1 MRYVVI
7 GASAAGISGA
17 KTLRELDKNAEIV
30 LISKDENVYSRCIL
44 HHYISSHRD
53 VDALNFTGKE
63 FFDENNITWM
73 KGLEVKA
80 LNDKEQTLEL
90 SNGETL
96 SYDKLLVCSGA
107 SAFIPPVPGLREGN
121 NVVGL
126 RNLDDAILI
135 KEQAKKVKNVVVL
148 GAGLVGIDA
157 VSGLLGQGL
166 NISLVEMSNKIL
178 PLQLDKHASDVYEKK
193 FIEEGVSLKLDVK
206 AEKLLLDEN
215 NNPKA
220 LVLNTGEEVPCE
232 LVIVATGVR
241 SNVAFMEN
249 SNVECDRF
257 GLIIDAKGQTN
268 IENIYGAGD
277 VTGRNP
283 IWPTAVKEGIIA
295 AHNMLG
301 KEMVMTDF
309 FGSKN
314 TMNFVGIATMSLG
327 MVEPADETYIVET
340 KVEDNNYKK
349 IIHKDGKIYGA
360 IIQGDLSYAGVLTQL
375 IKENI
380 DVSKNEESN
389 NENYNYI
396 QTIQEYDIV
405 IRCNNDEYII
415 YYKKI

>member
-17 KTLRELDKNAEIV
+17 KTLRELDKEAEIV
-30 LISKDENVYSRCIL
+30 LVSKDENVYSRCIL
-44 HHYISSHRD
+44 HHYISNHRD
-53 VDALNFTGKE
+53 VEALNFTGKN
-63 FFDENNITWM
+63 FFEENNITWI
-73 KGLEVKA
+73 KGVEVKE
-80 LNDKEQTLEL
+80 LNDSNNSLEL
-90 SNGETL
+90 SSGETL

-107 SAFIPPVPGLREGN
+107 SAFIPPVEGLREAN

-135 KEQAKKVKNVVVL
+135 KEQAKTVKNVVVL

-166 NISLVEMSNKIL
+166 NISLVEMGNKIL

-193 FIEEGVSLKLDVK
+193 FSEEGVALKLGVK

-220 LVLNTGEEVPCE
+220 LLLNTGEEVPCE

-257 GLIIDAKGQTN
+257 GLIIDAKGKTN
-268 IENIYGAGD
+268 VENIYGAGD

-301 KEMVMTDF
+301 KEMIMTDF

-340 KVEDNNYKK
+340 QVEGDNYKK

-380 DVSKNEESN
+380 DVSKVTKSLFDIDYADFFNVK
-389 NENYNYI
+389 ENFEFTY
-396 QTIQEYDIV
+396 
-405 IRCNNDEYII
+405 
-415 YYKKI
+415 

>member
-17 KTLRELDKNAEIV
+17 KTLRELDKDAEIV

-44 HHYISSHRD
+44 HHYISNHRD
-53 VDALNFTGKE
+53 VDALNFTSKE
-63 FFDENNITWM
+63 FFEENNITWM
-73 KGLEVKA
+73 KGLEVIS
-80 LNDKEQTLEL
+80 LNDKEQVLEL

-96 SYDKLLVCSGA
+96 SYDKLLICSGA
-107 SAFIPPVPGLREGN
+107 SAFIPPVPGLREAN

-178 PLQLDKHASDVYEKK
+178 PLQLDKHASDVYERK
-193 FIEEGVSLKLDVK
+193 FIEEGVSLKLGVK
-206 AEKLLLDEN
+206 AEKLLLDGN

-220 LVLNTGEEVPCE
+220 LLLNTGEEVPCE

-241 SNVAFMEN
+241 SNVSFMEN

-257 GLIIDAKGQTN
+257 GLIIDAKGKTN

-295 AHNMLG
+295 ANNMLG
-301 KEMVMTDF
+301 KESVMTDF

-314 TMNFVGIATMSLG
+314 TMNFVNIATMSLG

-340 KVEDNNYKK
+340 QVEGDNYKK
-349 IIHKDGKIYGA
+349 IIHKEGKIYGA

-380 DVSKNEESN
+380 DVSKVTKSLF
-389 NENYNYI
+389 
-396 QTIQEYDIV
+396 DIDYV
-405 IRCNNDEYII
+405 DFFNIEKNFEFS
-415 YYKKI
+415 YK

>member
-63 FFDENNITWM
+63 FFEENNITWM

-241 SNVAFMEN
+241 SNVAFIEN

-327 MVEPADETYIVET
+327 MVEPADETYIVAT

-380 DVSKNEESN
+380 DVSRVTKSLFDIDYADFFNIEKNFEFS
-389 NENYNYI
+389 
-396 QTIQEYDIV
+396 
-405 IRCNNDEYII
+405 
-415 YYKKI
+415 YK

>member
-63 FFDENNITWM
+63 FFEENNITWM

-148 GAGLVGIDA
+148 GAGLVGIDS

-380 DVSKNEESN
+380 DVSKVTKSLF
-389 NENYNYI
+389 
-396 QTIQEYDIV
+396 DIDYADFFN
-405 IRCNNDEYII
+405 IEKNFEFS
-415 YYKKI
+415 YK

>member
-44 HHYISSHRD
+44 HHYISNHRD
-53 VDALNFTGKE
+53 VDALNFTSKN
-63 FFDENNITWM
+63 FFEENNITWM
-73 KGLEVKA
+73 KGLEVKDV
-80 LNDKEQTLEL
+80 NDKEQTLHL

-126 RNLDDAILI
+126 RNLDDAVLI

-178 PLQLDKHASDVYEKK
+178 PLQLDKYASDVYEKK
-193 FIEEGVSLKLDVK
+193 FTEEGVSLKLDVK
-206 AEKLLLDEN
+206 AEKLILDEN

-220 LVLNTGEEVPCE
+220 LLLNTGEEVPCE
-232 LVIVATGVR
+232 LVVVATGVR
-241 SNVAFMEN
+241 SNIDFMEN
-249 SNVECDRF
+249 SNIECDRF

-301 KEMVMTDF
+301 KEMIMTDF

-314 TMNFVGIATMSLG
+314 TMNFVGVATMSLG
-327 MVEPADETYIVET
+327 MVEPEDETYIVET
-340 KVEDNNYKK
+340 QVEGNNYKK

-380 DVSKNEESN
+380 DVSKVTKSLF
-389 NENYNYI
+389 
-396 QTIQEYDIV
+396 DIDYADFFN
-405 IRCNNDEYII
+405 IKRNFEFS
-415 YYKKI
+415 YK

>member
-63 FFDENNITWM
+63 FFEENNITWM

-121 NVVGL
+121 NVFGL

-380 DVSKNEESN
+380 DVSKVTKSLF
-389 NENYNYI
+389 
-396 QTIQEYDIV
+396 DIDYADFFN
-405 IRCNNDEYII
+405 IEKNFEFS
-415 YYKKI
+415 YK

>member
-17 KTLRELDKNAEIV
+17 KTLRELDKEAEIV
-30 LISKDENVYSRCIL
+30 LVSKDENVYSRCIL
-44 HHYISSHRD
+44 HHYISNHRD
-53 VDALNFTGKE
+53 VDALNFTSKN
-63 FFDENNITWM
+63 FFEENNITWM
-73 KGLEVKA
+73 KGLEVKNV
-80 LNDKEQTLEL
+80 NDKEQTLEL

-193 FIEEGVSLKLDVK
+193 FTEEGVSLKLDVK

-215 NNPKA
+215 NNPRA
-220 LVLNTGEEVPCE
+220 LLLNTGEEVPCE
-232 LVIVATGVR
+232 LVVVATGVR
-241 SNVAFMEN
+241 SNIAFMEN
-249 SNVECDRF
+249 SNIECDRF

-268 IENIYGAGD
+268 VENIYGAGD

-301 KEMVMTDF
+301 KEMIMTDF

-314 TMNFVGIATMSLG
+314 TMNFVGVATMSLG
-327 MVEPADETYIVET
+327 MVEPADETYIAETQVEG
-340 KVEDNNYKK
+340 DNYKK
-349 IIHKDGKIYGA
+349 IIYKDGKIYGA

-380 DVSKNEESN
+380 DISKVTKSLF
-389 NENYNYI
+389 
-396 QTIQEYDIV
+396 DIDYADFFN
-405 IRCNNDEYII
+405 IKKNFEFS
-415 YYKKI
+415 YK

>member
-17 KTLRELDKNAEIV
+17 KTLRELDKDAEIV
-30 LISKDENVYSRCIL
+30 LVSKDENVYSRCIL
-44 HHYISSHRD
+44 HHYISNHRD
-53 VDALNFTGKE
+53 VDALNFTSKN
-63 FFDENNITWM
+63 FFEENNITWM
-73 KGLEVKA
+73 KGLEVKGV
-80 LNDKEQTLEL
+80 NDKEQTLEL

-126 RNLDDAILI
+126 RNLYDAVLI

-178 PLQLDKHASDVYEKK
+178 PLQLDKHASDVYENK
-193 FIEEGVSLKLDVK
+193 FTEEGVSLKLDVK

-220 LVLNTGEEVPCE
+220 LLLNTGEEVPCE
-232 LVIVATGVR
+232 LVVVATGVR
-241 SNVAFMEN
+241 SNIAFMEN
-249 SNVECDRF
+249 SNIECDRF
-257 GLIIDAKGQTN
+257 GLIIDSKGQTN

-301 KEMVMTDF
+301 KEMIMTDF

-314 TMNFVGIATMSLG
+314 TMNFVGVATMSLG

-340 KVEDNNYKK
+340 QVEGDNYKK

-380 DVSKNEESN
+380 DVSKVTKSLF
-389 NENYNYI
+389 
-396 QTIQEYDIV
+396 DIDYADFFN
-405 IRCNNDEYII
+405 IKKNFEFS
-415 YYKKI
+415 YK

>member
-17 KTLRELDKNAEIV
+17 KTLRELDKDAEIILV
-30 LISKDENVYSRCIL
+30 SKDENIYSRCIL
-44 HHYISSHRD
+44 HHYISNHRD
-53 VDALNFTGKE
+53 VEALNFTGKN
-63 FFDENNITWM
+63 FFEENNITWI
-73 KGLEVKA
+73 KGVEVKE
-80 LNDKEQTLEL
+80 LNDSNNSLEL

-107 SAFIPPVPGLREGN
+107 SAFIPPVEGLREAN

-135 KEQAKKVKNVVVL
+135 KEQAKTVKNVVVL

-166 NISLVEMSNKIL
+166 NISLVEMGNKIL

-193 FIEEGVSLKLDVK
+193 FSEEGVALKLGVK

-220 LVLNTGEEVPCE
+220 LLLNTGEEVPCE

-257 GLIIDAKGQTN
+257 GLIIDAKGKTN
-268 IENIYGAGD
+268 VENIYGAGD

-283 IWPTAVKEGIIA
+283 IWPTAVKEGIIS

-301 KEMVMTDF
+301 KEMIMTDF

-340 KVEDNNYKK
+340 QVEGDNYKK

-380 DVSKNEESN
+380 DVSKVTKSLFDIDYADFFNVK
-389 NENYNYI
+389 ENFEFTY
-396 QTIQEYDIV
+396 
-405 IRCNNDEYII
+405 
-415 YYKKI
+415 

>member
-17 KTLRELDKNAEIV
+17 KTLRELDKDAEIV
-30 LISKDENVYSRCIL
+30 LVSKDENVYSRCIL
-44 HHYISSHRD
+44 HHYISNHRD
-53 VDALNFTGKE
+53 VDALNFTSKN
-63 FFDENNITWM
+63 FFEENNITWM

-80 LNDKEQTLEL
+80 VNDKEQTLEL

-126 RNLDDAILI
+126 RNLDDAVLI

-193 FIEEGVSLKLDVK
+193 FTKEGVSLKLDVK
-206 AEKLLLDEN
+206 AEKLILDEN

-220 LVLNTGEEVPCE
+220 LLLNTGEEVPCE
-232 LVIVATGVR
+232 LVVVATGVR
-241 SNVAFMEN
+241 SNIDFMEN
-249 SNVECDRF
+249 SNIECDRF

-301 KEMVMTDF
+301 KEMIMTDF

-314 TMNFVGIATMSLG
+314 TMNFVGVATMSLG
-327 MVEPADETYIVET
+327 MVEPEDETYIVET
-340 KVEDNNYKK
+340 QVEGNNYKK

-380 DVSKNEESN
+380 DVSKVTKSLF
-389 NENYNYI
+389 
-396 QTIQEYDIV
+396 DIDYADFFN
-405 IRCNNDEYII
+405 IKRNFEFS
-415 YYKKI
+415 YK

>member
-53 VDALNFTGKE
+53 VDALNFTDKE
-63 FFDENNITWM
+63 FFEENNITWM

-327 MVEPADETYIVET
+327 MVELADETYIVET

-380 DVSKNEESN
+380 DVSKVTKSLF
-389 NENYNYI
+389 
-396 QTIQEYDIV
+396 DIDYADFFN
-405 IRCNNDEYII
+405 IEKNFEFS
-415 YYKKI
+415 YK

>member
-17 KTLRELDKNAEIV
+17 KTLRELDKDAEIV
-30 LISKDENVYSRCIL
+30 LVSKDENVYSRCIL
-44 HHYISSHRD
+44 HHYISNHRD
-53 VDALNFTGKE
+53 VDALNFTSKN
-63 FFDENNITWM
+63 FFEENNITWM
-73 KGLEVKA
+73 KGLEVKDV
-80 LNDKEQTLEL
+80 NDKEQTLNL

-126 RNLDDAILI
+126 RNLDDAVLI

-166 NISLVEMSNKIL
+166 KISLVEMSNKIL

-193 FIEEGVSLKLDVK
+193 FTEEGVSLKLDVK

-220 LVLNTGEEVPCE
+220 LLLNTGEEVPCE
-232 LVIVATGVR
+232 LVVVATGVR
-241 SNVAFMEN
+241 SNIAFMEN
-249 SNVECDRF
+249 SNIECDRF

-301 KEMVMTDF
+301 KEMIMTDF

-314 TMNFVGIATMSLG
+314 TMNFVGVATMSLG
-327 MVEPADETYIVET
+327 IVEPADETYIVET
-340 KVEDNNYKK
+340 QVEGNNYKK
-349 IIHKDGKIYGA
+349 IIHKDGRIYGA

-380 DVSKNEESN
+380 DVSKVTKSLF
-389 NENYNYI
+389 
-396 QTIQEYDIV
+396 DIDYADFFN
-405 IRCNNDEYII
+405 IKRNFEFS
-415 YYKKI
+415 YK

>member
-7 GASAAGISGA
+7 GASAAGISA
-17 KTLRELDKNAEIV
+17 ASTLRDLDKNAEIILV
-30 LISKDENVYSRCIL
+30 SKDENVYSRCIL
-44 HHYISSHRD
+44 HHYISNHRD
-53 VDALNFTGKE
+53 VEALNFTGKN
-63 FFDENNITWM
+63 FFEENNITWI
-73 KGLEVKA
+73 KGVEVKS
-80 LNDKEQTLEL
+80 LNDTEQTLEL

-96 SYDKLLVCSGA
+96 SYDKIVVCSGA
-107 SAFIPPVPGLREGN
+107 SAFIPPVEGLREAN

-135 KEQAKKVKNVVVL
+135 KEQAAKVKNVVVL

-157 VSGLLGQGL
+157 VSGLVGQGL
-166 NISLVEMSNKIL
+166 NISLVEMGNKIL

-193 FIEEGVSLKLDVK
+193 FTEAGVSLKLGVK
-206 AEKLLLDEN
+206 AEKLILDEN

-220 LVLNTGEEVPCE
+220 LLLNTGEEVPCE

-241 SNVAFMEN
+241 SNVAFLEN

-257 GLIIDAKGQTN
+257 GLIIDAKGKTN
-268 IENIYGAGD
+268 IENVYGAGD

-283 IWPTAVKEGIIA
+283 IWQTAVKEGIIA
-295 AHNMLG
+295 ANNMLG
-301 KEMVMTDF
+301 KDSEMTDF

-314 TMNFVGIATMSLG
+314 TMNFVGVATMSLG

-340 KVEDNNYKK
+340 HVDGDNYKK

-380 DVSKNEESN
+380 DVSKVTKSLF
-389 NENYNYI
+389 
-396 QTIQEYDIV
+396 DIDYADFFN
-405 IRCNNDEYII
+405 IEKNFEFS
-415 YYKKI
+415 YK

>member
-17 KTLRELDKNAEIV
+17 KTLRELDKEAEIV
-30 LISKDENVYSRCIL
+30 LVSKDENVYSRCIL
-44 HHYISSHRD
+44 NHYISNHRD
-53 VDALNFTGKE
+53 VDALNFTSKE
-63 FFDENNITWM
+63 FFEENNITWM

-80 LNDKEQTLEL
+80 LNDKDQVLEL
-90 SNGETL
+90 SSGETL

-220 LVLNTGEEVPCE
+220 LLLNTGEEVPCE
-232 LVIVATGVR
+232 LVVVATGVR
-241 SNVAFMEN
+241 SNIAFMEN

-257 GLIIDAKGQTN
+257 GLIIDAKGKTN
-268 IENIYGAGD
+268 VENIYGAGD

-301 KEMVMTDF
+301 KEMIMTDF

-340 KVEDNNYKK
+340 KVEGDNYKK

-380 DVSKNEESN
+380 DVSKVTKSLF
-389 NENYNYI
+389 
-396 QTIQEYDIV
+396 DIDYADFFN
-405 IRCNNDEYII
+405 IEKNFEFS
-415 YYKKI
+415 YK

>member
-17 KTLRELDKNAEIV
+17 KTLRELDKDAEIV

-44 HHYISSHRD
+44 HHYISNHRD
-53 VDALNFTGKE
+53 VDALNFTSKE
-63 FFDENNITWM
+63 FFEENNITWM
-73 KGLEVKA
+73 KGLEVISI
-80 LNDKEQTLEL
+80 NDKEQVLEL

-96 SYDKLLVCSGA
+96 SYDKLLICSGA
-107 SAFIPPVPGLREGN
+107 SAFIPPVPGLREAN

-193 FIEEGVSLKLDVK
+193 FIEEGVSLKLGVK

-215 NNPKA
+215 NNPTA
-220 LVLNTGEEVPCE
+220 LLLNTGEEVPCE

-241 SNVAFMEN
+241 SNVSFMEN

-257 GLIIDAKGQTN
+257 GLIIDAKGKTN

-295 AHNMLG
+295 ANNMLG
-301 KEMVMTDF
+301 KESVMTDF

-314 TMNFVGIATMSLG
+314 TMNFVNIATMSLG

-340 KVEDNNYKK
+340 QVEGDNYKK
-349 IIHKDGKIYGA
+349 IIHKEGKIYGA

-380 DVSKNEESN
+380 DVSKVTKSLF
-389 NENYNYI
+389 
-396 QTIQEYDIV
+396 DIDYADFFN
-405 IRCNNDEYII
+405 IEKNFEFS
-415 YYKKI
+415 YK

>member
-7 GASAAGISGA
+7 GASAAGISA
-17 KTLRELDKNAEIV
+17 ASTLRDLDKNAEIILV
-30 LISKDENVYSRCIL
+30 SKDENVYSRCIL
-44 HHYISSHRD
+44 HHYISNHRD
-53 VDALNFTGKE
+53 VEALNFTGKN
-63 FFDENNITWM
+63 FFEENNITWI
-73 KGLEVKA
+73 KGVEVKS
-80 LNDKEQTLEL
+80 LNDTEQTLEL

-96 SYDKLLVCSGA
+96 SYDKIVVCSGA
-107 SAFIPPVPGLREGN
+107 SAFIPPVEGLREAN

-135 KEQAKKVKNVVVL
+135 KEQAAKVKNVVVL

-157 VSGLLGQGL
+157 VSGLVEQGL
-166 NISLVEMSNKIL
+166 NISLVEMGNKIL

-193 FIEEGVSLKLDVK
+193 FTEAGVSLKLGVK
-206 AEKLLLDEN
+206 AEKLILDEN

-220 LVLNTGEEVPCE
+220 LLLNTGEEVPCE

-241 SNVAFMEN
+241 SNVAFLEN

-257 GLIIDAKGQTN
+257 GLIIDAKGKTN
-268 IENIYGAGD
+268 IENVYGAGD

-295 AHNMLG
+295 ANNMLG
-301 KEMVMTDF
+301 KDSEMTDF

-314 TMNFVGIATMSLG
+314 TMNFVGVATMSLG

-340 KVEDNNYKK
+340 HVDGDNYKK

-380 DVSKNEESN
+380 DVSKVTKSLF
-389 NENYNYI
+389 
-396 QTIQEYDIV
+396 DIDYADFFN
-405 IRCNNDEYII
+405 IEKNFEFS
-415 YYKKI
+415 YK